1 MTTSSTTSGSRP
13 GAAAKARPEA
23 ARFTIEP
30 AARKRLR
37 QWLLCLIGVFALL
50 VIGEEAFRILRFGW
64 GSLASP
70 VEYSATR
77 LDRFGLRWDEA
88 QMNTLPVNYRG
99 RNLGAV
105 FTTGSLGFRMADRP
119 FAKPPGTLRV
129 GIIGYSIDLGHGVG
143 DDETY
148 AMRLQRMADEAA
160 RVGRLPPVEFLNFS
174 SIGRQTRRQR
184 RVYETYGVQFDL
196 DAVMLPLYPDAPVYP
211 KPAAKPPRPQQQVA
225 DSIETTFLGDFYLT
239 YGRQYLR
246 RRATRFLGWP
256 NWSRPGP
263 ERLRDPVAIAR
274 GLIEAELVRRI
285 RSDGRAVIIMP
296 LLRPLHGVAT
306 DADRAV
312 IAAVAA
318 EFADDPCIRV
328 LDTLPGLDGKITP
341 DETVMPWDNHPDA
354 EVHALYA
361 DTLFPLLLP
370 MLVDPGA
377 CRAAHPA

>member
-1 MTTSSTTSGSRP
+1 MTTSSIISDSRA
-13 GAAAKARPEA
+13 GRASKAGPEP

-37 QWLLCLIGVFALL
+37 QWLVCLVGVFALL
-50 VIGEEAFRILRFGW
+50 VVGEEAFRVLKFGW
-64 GSLASP
+64 ASIASP

-105 FTTGSLGFRMADRP
+105 FNTGSLGFRMADRP
-119 FAKPPGTLRV
+119 LAKPPGTLRV
-129 GIIGYSIDLGHGVG
+129 GVIGYSIDLGHGVG

-148 AMRLQRMADEAA
+148 LMRLQRMADEATRA
-160 RVGRLPPVEFLNFS
+160 GKLPAVEFLNFS
-174 SIGRQTRRQR
+174 SIGQQIRRQR
-184 RVYETYGVQFDL
+184 RVYEAYAAQFDL
-196 DAVMLPLYPDAPVYP
+196 DAVMLPLYPDAPAYP
-211 KPAAKPPRPQQQVA
+211 KPAGKPSQPQRQVA

-246 RRATRFLGWP
+246 RRATRFLGLP

-263 ERLRDPVAIAR
+263 ERLRDPLAIAQA
-274 GLIEAELVRRI
+274 LIEAELVRRI
-285 RSDGRAVIIMP
+285 RADGRAVIIMP

-306 DADRAV
+306 DDDRAV

-318 EFADDPCIRV
+318 AFADDPCIRV
-328 LDTLPGLDGKITP
+328 LDSLPGLDGKITP
-341 DETVMPWDNHPDA
+341 DQTVMPWDNHPDA

-361 DTLFPLLLP
+361 ETIFPLLLP
-370 MLVDPGA
+370 ALADPGA
-377 CRAAHPA
+377 CRLAHPA